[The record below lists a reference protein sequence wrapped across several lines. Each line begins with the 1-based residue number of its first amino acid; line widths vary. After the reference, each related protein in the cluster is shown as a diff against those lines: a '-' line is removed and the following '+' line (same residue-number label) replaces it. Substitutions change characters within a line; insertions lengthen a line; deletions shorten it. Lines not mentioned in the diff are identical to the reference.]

1 MTPTSTM
8 EPPARNVA
16 DVTAGLHPAAPRTAA
31 EAGLSDDLLTQLV
44 LKQLYQLGDLIG
56 TDLAKRLGVE
66 FSVIEPTL
74 EPLRLTHQIEIV
86 GSAVVGASS
95 YRYRIS
101 DEGRRRT
108 QLFLEQNN
116 YTGMAPV
123 PLHQYQRYLKAY
135 RDAVPTIS
143 TRERVVKAFS
153 HLVLSHRVLDQVG
166 TAAASGHSLFV
177 YGPPGNGKT
186 VIAQGLGRLLE
197 GEIAIPHAIEVDGH
211 IVRLFDPVNHEPL
224 PVDEEDDDNSLIA
237 RPRLDAR
244 WVRCRRPMVTVGGE
258 LNLASLDLAY
268 SAESGVYSPP
278 IQALATGGVLVIDD
292 FGRQHCSPRDLL
304 NRWIVPLESRVDYL
318 TLRNG
323 QKFELP
329 FMVLVV
335 FATNLKP
342 RDLVDEAFLRR
353 VQFKVLAESPTF
365 EDFERIFENCCRE
378 RALSYQPSLA
388 RHVVDRFLQPRNIQP
403 RGCHPRD
410 LIDQALAYAAYS
422 GQPRA
427 LTMDLLEA
435 ACASYF
441 VDEDEGL
448 PTAPSMA

>member
-1 MTPTSTM
+1 M
-8 EPPARNVA
+8 EPQARPAA
-16 DVTAGLHPAAPRTAA
+16 HVTADLHPPAPRTAA
-31 EAGLSDDLLTQLV
+31 EAGLSNDLLTQLV
-44 LKQLYQLGDLIG
+44 LKHLYQVGDLIG
-56 TDLAKRLGVE
+56 TELAKRLGLE
-66 FSVIEPTL
+66 FSVVEPTL

-86 GSAVVGASS
+86 GSAVVGAPS
-95 YRYRIS
+95 YRYRIT

-108 QLFLEQNN
+108 QLFLQQTT
-116 YTGMAPV
+116 YTGVAPV
-123 PLHQYQRYLKAY
+123 PLHQYQRYLKSY
-135 RDAVPTIS
+135 REAVPTIS
-143 TRERVVKAFS
+143 TRDSVTRAFS
-153 HLVLSHRVLDQVG
+153 HLVLSQRVLDQVG

-211 IVRLFDPVNHEPL
+211 IVRLFDPVNHKPL
-224 PVDEEDDDNSLIA
+224 PVEEESDDSLIA

-244 WVRCRRPMVTVGGE
+244 WVRCRRPLVTVGGE
-258 LNLASLDLAY
+258 LDLDSLDLAY
-268 SAESGVYSPP
+268 SPESGFYSPP

-365 EDFERIFENCCRE
+365 DDFERIFENCCRE
-378 RALSYQPSLA
+378 RSLGYDPALA
-388 RHVVDRFLQPRNIQP
+388 RHVVDRFLEPRNIQP

-410 LIDQALAYAAYS
+410 LIDQALAYAAYT
-422 GQPRA
+422 GRPRA
-427 LTMDLLEA
+427 LTTELLEA
-435 ACASYF
+435 ACSSYF
-441 VDEDEGL
+441 VDEDQGL
-448 PTAPSMA
+448 TAPTSMA